1 LGRFGNILTRGFWD
15 AKNPLTPENYATFQG
30 WNRYSNEAPMGGMNY
45 NQYLSHWNA
54 LRDPNSFY
62 RKPRDLS
69 LYSDRGQAGV
79 DYHPPSLPGA
89 TTR

>member
-1 LGRFGNILTRGFWD
+1 
-15 AKNPLTPENYATFQG
+15 
-30 WNRYSNEAPMGGMNY
+30 MGGMNY